1 MTTHERT
8 SPWVILILFLTLHV
22 VLIDRMVGNFLGP
35 FLIEG
40 LKLQHDQIGLIAG
53 ATGVCWALSALV
65 FGAVSDRI
73 GRRAVLIPAV
83 FLFSLASWLSGLAQN
98 FEQLLLTRS
107 LLGLAEGPCFAVIM
121 ALVEECS
128 ASTHRARNVGMV
140 NSAGPLAAGVA
151 PIFATQIAVALGWR
165 WGFYAAAVPGLVMG
179 ALIFLYIKEPVRPQR
194 LAGVVGVK
202 VQGLASLLSNGS
214 LWLCLL
220 GAFGFVT
227 SLMAFVVFAPLYL
240 THVMQQESRT
250 AGFLLGAVGFGGAA
264 WSFFGTGIADRIGR
278 KPALMIFSVL
288 NVASIL
294 IFMVPGLYATPYL
307 LAALGFALAAGPASA
322 ALIFVLIPAEVVPR
336 HHVAAAIGFAGIGAE
351 LLGGSLGPAV
361 GGMLAQ
367 SHGLSAPML
376 LAAGGGC
383 VVLMVGLLIRETLVR
398 PGTSAPGRPPVHRDG
413 VALKEQR

>member
-1 MTTHERT
+1 MNNATERS
-8 SPWVILILFLTLHV
+8 SPWVILILFLTVHV
-22 VLIDRMVGNFLGP
+22 VLIDRMVSNFLGP
-35 FLIEG
+35 FLVED
-40 LKLQHDQIGLIAG
+40 LKLRPEQIGLIAG
-53 ATGVCWALSALV
+53 ATGACWALSALV

-83 FLFSLASWLSGLAQN
+83 FLFSIASWLSGLAQN
-98 FEQLLLTRS
+98 FEQLLGIRA

-121 ALVEECS
+121 ALVEETS
-128 ASTHRARNVGMV
+128 ANTHRARNVGIV

-151 PIFATQIAVALGWR
+151 PIFATQIAVAMGWR
-165 WGFYAAAVPGLVMG
+165 WGFYAAAIPGLLMG
-179 ALIFLYIKEPVRPQR
+179 TMIWLYVKEPLRPKR
-194 LAGVVGVK
+194 PADPAGKPVAG
-202 VQGLASLLSNGS
+202 GSGYAALLRNGS

-240 THVMQQESRT
+240 TQVMHQDART
-250 AGFLLGAVGFGGAA
+250 TGLLLSAVGFGGAA
-264 WSFFGTGIADRIGR
+264 WSFFGTGIADKVGR
-278 KPALMIFSVL
+278 KPALVLFSIL
-288 NVASIL
+288 NIASVL
-294 IFMVPGLYATPYL
+294 IFMVPAMYDSPYM
-307 LAALGFALAAGPASA
+307 LAVLGFMLAAGPASA

-367 SHGLSAPML
+367 SHGLAAPML

-383 VVLMVGLLIRETLVR
+383 LVLMVGLVIRETLVR
-398 PGTSAPGRPPVHRDG
+398 PGAALARNT
-413 VALKEQR
+413 VARRAS